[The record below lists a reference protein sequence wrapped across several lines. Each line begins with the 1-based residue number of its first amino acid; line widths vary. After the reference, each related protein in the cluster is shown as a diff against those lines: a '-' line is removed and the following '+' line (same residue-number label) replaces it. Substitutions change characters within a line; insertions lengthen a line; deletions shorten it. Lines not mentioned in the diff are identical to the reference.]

1 MKLPVMPCKQ
11 GQESAWDLSSS
22 AGPSC
27 AMKKP
32 AMTLLTAFVTVFLA
46 ELGDKTQLATLALAA
61 GGHSRWPLFLGAA
74 LALITSSGL
83 AVLVGTE
90 LGHVVPA
97 VWLRRGA
104 GVLMIALGA
113 LYVLQPA

>member
-1 MKLPVMPCKQ
+1 MCSFLRSYNMSSDADGIHHPMPD
-11 GQESAWDLSSS
+11 S
-22 AGPSC
+22 SC
-27 AMKKP
+27 AMKGP
-32 AMTLLTAFVTVFLA
+32 AMTFLTAFVTVFLA

-61 GGHSRWPLFLGAA
+61 GGHSRWLLFLGAA
-74 LALITSSGL
+74 LALVTSSGL
-83 AVLVGTE
+83 TVLVGTE